1 MRKLSLTL
9 LTIAV
14 LLELLDV
21 GKVVWIGKIWC
32 NVIPFTTRS
41 SVRFHSVERL
51 LNFQREH
58 IRTERRLGVKMLD
71 ILFSILTLVL
81 FGTGL
86 KILHYYW
93 IDNFFKLG
101 KDKKLL

>member
-1 MRKLSLTL
+1 
-9 LTIAV
+9 
-14 LLELLDV
+14 
-21 GKVVWIGKIWC
+21 
-32 NVIPFTTRS
+32 
-41 SVRFHSVERL
+41 VERL

-81 FGTGL
+81 FGIGL

-101 KDKKLL
+101 KDKNYSNVLLWIPGSLVGVGFLFCSFILLQHTLDNILS